1 MNNIYLIYHDLLK
14 YFSECHAWALGIAF
28 LCAGIVGVREYY
40 SKENVSWRKLLW
52 TAVTAFYFLFFLY
65 ITLLMRSYG
74 SRRMVELRPFISF
87 YPTHPEFHYVIENI
101 LLFIPLGILFPIRF
115 SFARRWKRMIG
126 IALCLSLAVE
136 FLQFVFRCG
145 KSEVDDL
152 IANVLGAV
160 IGFGIYRVCQKLRK
174 VISIVRKG

>member
-14 YFSECHAWALGIAF
+14 YFSECHGWALGIAF

-40 SKENVSWRKLLW
+40 NKERGVWRKLLW
-52 TAVTAFYFLFFLY
+52 TAVTAFYFVFFLY

-74 SRRMVELRPFISF
+74 SRRMVELRPFVRF
-87 YPTHPEFHYVIENI
+87 QPTSPEFHYVIENI
-101 LLFIPLGILFPIRF
+101 LLFVPLGILLPMRF
-115 SFARRWKRMIG
+115 SFARRWKGMIG

-136 FLQFVFRCG
+136 VLQFVFRCG

-152 IANVLGAV
+152 IANVIGAV
-160 IGFGIYRVCQKLRK
+160 IGFGIYRVCQKLT
-174 VISIVRKG
+174 